1 MFSLFQ
7 VHPMLLL
14 MNRHILSECKE
25 EEILENESRK
35 GNLNEI
41 GYKRILSRTQCGWK
55 KVEAQKCLSGGIWEI
70 TETKWEIDSTVES
83 E

>member
-1 MFSLFQ
+1 MFILFQ
-7 VHPMLLL
+7 VHPMFLL
-14 MNRHILSECKE
+14 MKRHILLECKE
-25 EEILENESRK
+25 EEILENESRQ

-41 GYKRILSRTQCGWK
+41 GSKRILSRTQCGWK
-55 KVEAQKCLSGGIWEI
+55 KVEAQTCSSGGIWGI